1 MYHPGLPIVNILHLS
16 VIQGNRDTC
25 IILKRKAGNLKK
37 NLYFTVRK
45 SDPGMSK
52 KIYTILTVPIFG
64 LLYIYT
70 AVGVLFVIP
79 LIWINARKPVH
90 LMVKYWAK
98 SVFLIMFKRVRIEGK
113 ENLNKQDNYI
123 LIANHSSLFDIVAIV
138 SFYPEVSWF
147 GHERLLKIPI
157 FKSYLKLI
165 DYIPFKAPSIKN
177 TRQMM
182 EQLVERSQERSIA
195 IFPEGTRTLN
205 GKISPFYRG
214 FIYLFRTSD
223 IRIMPITLNGFYE
236 LKPKNRFY
244 INLGSRLEIV
254 IHKPIPREELINKS
268 DEEIITAVKAVIE
281 SGNNKSIA

>member
-1 MYHPGLPIVNILHLS
+1 MS
-16 VIQGNRDTC
+16 VIQGNRGAT
-25 IILKRKAGNLKK
+25 INIKGKTVNLKK
-37 NLYFTVRK
+37 NLYFAVRK
-45 SDPGMSK
+45 SDPGMSR

-79 LIWINARKPVH
+79 LTWINARKPVH
-90 LMVKYWAK
+90 IMVKYWAK
-98 SVFLIMFKRVRIEGK
+98 SVFLVMFKRIRIEGK
-113 ENLNKQDNYI
+113 ENLNKKDKYI
-123 LIANHSSLFDIVAIV
+123 LIANHASLFDIVAIA

-147 GHERLLKIPI
+147 GHERLLKIPV
-157 FKSYLKLI
+157 FRRYLKLI
-165 DYIPFKAPSIKN
+165 DYIPFKTPSVKN

-182 EQLVERSQERSIA
+182 EKLVEISQERSIA

-223 IRIMPITLNGFYE
+223 IKILPVTLNGFYE
-236 LKPKNRFY
+236 FKPKNRFY

-268 DEEIITAVKAVIE
+268 DEEIIDALTALIE